1 MANSINSIKESGGGL
16 ALQVTGPAR
25 GAGLVQENADGEATR
40 LSGVYVYG
48 FDGLLV
54 VVDAE
59 RVSAAERAEIVST
72 AAEAT
77 ESIHRGEAAT
87 VEVAGNGYQAQLPG
101 AESAGFAVGDTAPVV
116 LSDGLLVI
124 HGDVDREI
132 VDLVST
138 VRDDQLV

>member
-1 MANSINSIKESGGGL
+1 MANSIKESGGGL

-25 GAGLVQENADGEATR
+25 DAGLVRENADGEATR

-59 RVSAAERAEIVST
+59 RVSTAERAEIVST
-72 AAEAT
+72 ATEAT
-77 ESIHRGEAAT
+77 DSIHRGEAAT
-87 VEVAGNGYQAQLPG
+87 VEVAGNGYQVQLPG
-101 AESAGFAVGDTAPVV
+101 AESAGFDVGDTAPVV

-124 HGDVDREI
+124 HGDADTEV

>member
-1 MANSINSIKESGGGL
+1 MANSIKESGGGL

-25 GAGLVQENADGEATR
+25 DAGLVRENADGEATR

-59 RVSAAERAEIVST
+59 RVSTAQRAEIVST
-72 AAEAT
+72 ATTAT
-77 ESIHRGEAAT
+77 DSIHRGEAAT
-87 VEVAGNGYQAQLPG
+87 VEIAGNGYQVQLPG
-101 AESAGFAVGDTAPVV
+101 AESAGFDVGDTAPVV

-124 HGDVDREI
+124 DGDADREI

>member
-1 MANSINSIKESGGGL
+1 MANSIKESGGGL

-25 GAGLVQENADGEATR
+25 DAGLVEEDADGDATR

-48 FDGLLV
+48 FDGILV

-59 RVSAAERAEIVST
+59 RVSAAERAEIVAT
-72 AAEAT
+72 ATEAT

-87 VEVAGNGYQAQLPG
+87 MEVAGNGYQVQLPG
-101 AESAGFAVGDTAPVV
+101 AESAGFDVGDTAPVV

-124 HGDVDREI
+124 HGDADREV

>member
-1 MANSINSIKESGGGL
+1 MANPIKESGGGV

-25 GAGLVQENADGEATR
+25 DAGLVRENADGEATR

-59 RVSAAERAEIVST
+59 RVSTAERAEIVST
-72 AAEAT
+72 ATEAT

-87 VEVAGNGYQAQLPG
+87 VEIAGNGYQVQLPG
-101 AESAGFAVGDTAPVV
+101 AESAGFDVGDTAPVI

-124 HGDVDREI
+124 HDGDGARLGDDVATI
-132 VDLVST
+132 
-138 VRDDQLV
+138 RDGQIA

>member
-1 MANSINSIKESGGGL
+1 MANSIKESGGGL

-25 GAGLVQENADGEATR
+25 DAGLVEENADGEATR

-59 RVSAAERAEIVST
+59 RVSTAQRAEIVST
-72 AAEAT
+72 ATTAT
-77 ESIHRGEAAT
+77 DSIHRGEAAT
-87 VEVAGNGYQAQLPG
+87 VEVAGNGYQVQLPG
-101 AESAGFAVGDTAPVV
+101 AESAGFDVGDTAPVV

-124 HGDVDREI
+124 HGDADREI

>member
-1 MANSINSIKESGGGL
+1 MANPIKESGGGV
-16 ALQVTGPAR
+16 ALQVTRPAR
-25 GAGLVQENADGEATR
+25 DAGLVEENADGEATR

-59 RVSAAERAEIVST
+59 RVSTAQRAEIVST
-72 AAEAT
+72 ATTAT
-77 ESIHRGEAAT
+77 DSIHRGEAAT
-87 VEVAGNGYQAQLPG
+87 VEVAGNGYQVQLPG
-101 AESAGFAVGDTAPVV
+101 AESAGFDVGETAPVV

-124 HGDVDREI
+124 HGDADREI

>member
-1 MANSINSIKESGGGL
+1 MANSIKESGGGL

-25 GAGLVQENADGEATR
+25 DAGLVRENADGEATR

-59 RVSAAERAEIVST
+59 RVSTTERAEIVST
-72 AAEAT
+72 ATTAT
-77 ESIHRGEAAT
+77 DSIHRGEAAT
-87 VEVAGNGYQAQLPG
+87 VEIAGNGYQVQLPG
-101 AESAGFAVGDTAPVV
+101 AESAGFDVGETAPVV

-124 HGDVDREI
+124 HGDADREV

>member
-1 MANSINSIKESGGGL
+1 MANSIKESGGGL

-25 GAGLVQENADGEATR
+25 DAGLVRENADGEATR

-59 RVSAAERAEIVST
+59 RVSTAQRAEIGST
-72 AAEAT
+72 ATTAT
-77 ESIHRGEAAT
+77 DSIHRGEAAT
-87 VEVAGNGYQAQLPG
+87 VEIAGNGYQVQLPG
-101 AESAGFAVGDTAPVV
+101 AESAGFDVGETAPVV

-124 HGDVDREI
+124 HGDADREI

>member
-1 MANSINSIKESGGGL
+1 MANSIKESGGGL

-25 GAGLVQENADGEATR
+25 EAGLVEEDADGDATR

-59 RVSAAERAEIVST
+59 RVSTAERAEIVST
-72 AAEAT
+72 ATTAT
-77 ESIHRGEAAT
+77 DSIHRGEAAT
-87 VEVAGNGYQAQLPG
+87 VEVAGNGYQVQLPG
-101 AESAGFAVGDTAPVV
+101 AESAGFDVGDTAPVV

-124 HGDVDREI
+124 HGDADREI

>member
-1 MANSINSIKESGGGL
+1 MANSIKESGGGL

-25 GAGLVQENADGEATR
+25 DAGLVEEDADGDATR

-59 RVSAAERAEIVST
+59 RVSTAERAEIVST
-72 AAEAT
+72 ATEAT
-77 ESIHRGEAAT
+77 DSIHRGEAAT
-87 VEVAGNGYQAQLPG
+87 VEVAGNGYQVQLPG
-101 AESAGFAVGDTAPVV
+101 AESAGFDVGDTAPVV

-124 HGDVDREI
+124 DGDADREV

>member
-1 MANSINSIKESGGGL
+1 MANSIKESGGGL

-25 GAGLVQENADGEATR
+25 DAGLVRENADGEATR

-54 VVDAE
+54 VLDAE
-59 RVSAAERAEIVST
+59 RVSTAERAEIVST
-72 AAEAT
+72 ATEAT

-87 VEVAGNGYQAQLPG
+87 VEIAGNGYQVQLPG
-101 AESAGFAVGDTAPVV
+101 AESAGFDVGDTAPVI

-124 HGDVDREI
+124 HGDADREV

>member
-1 MANSINSIKESGGGL
+1 MANSIKESGGGL

-25 GAGLVQENADGEATR
+25 DAGLVRENADGEATR

-59 RVSAAERAEIVST
+59 RVSTAQRAEIVST
-72 AAEAT
+72 ATTAT
-77 ESIHRGEAAT
+77 DSIHRGEAAT
-87 VEVAGNGYQAQLPG
+87 VEIAGNGYQVQLPG
-101 AESAGFAVGDTAPVV
+101 AESAGFDVGETAPVV

-124 HGDVDREI
+124 HGDADREI

>member
-1 MANSINSIKESGGGL
+1 MANSLKESGGGL

-25 GAGLVQENADGEATR
+25 DAGLVKEDADGEVER

-59 RVSAAERAEIVST
+59 RVSTAERAEIVST
-72 AAEAT
+72 ATEAT
-77 ESIHRGEAAT
+77 GSIHRGGAAT
-87 VEVAGNGYQAQLPG
+87 VEVAGNGYQVQLPG
-101 AESAGFAVGDTAPVV
+101 AESAGFDVGDTAPVV

-124 HGDVDREI
+124 HGDADREI

>member
-1 MANSINSIKESGGGL
+1 MANSIKESGGGL

-25 GAGLVQENADGEATR
+25 DAGLVRENADGEATR

-72 AAEAT
+72 ATTAT

-87 VEVAGNGYQAQLPG
+87 VEIAGNGYQVQLPG
-101 AESAGFAVGDTAPVV
+101 AESAGFDVGDTAPVKT
-116 LSDGLLVI
+116 SDGLLVI
-124 HGDVDREI
+124 HDGDGRKLAGDVATIRGEQ
-132 VDLVST
+132 SK
-138 VRDDQLV
+138 

>member
-1 MANSINSIKESGGGL
+1 MANSIKESGGGL

-25 GAGLVQENADGEATR
+25 DAGLVEEDADGDATR

-59 RVSAAERAEIVST
+59 RVSTAERAEIVST
-72 AAEAT
+72 ATTAT
-77 ESIHRGEAAT
+77 GSIHRGGAAT
-87 VEVAGNGYQAQLPG
+87 VEVAGNGYQVQLPG
-101 AESAGFAVGDTAPVV
+101 AESAGFDVGDTAPVV

-124 HGDVDREI
+124 HGDADREV

>member
-1 MANSINSIKESGGGL
+1 MANSIKESGGGL

-25 GAGLVQENADGEATR
+25 DAGLVRENADGEATR

-54 VVDAE
+54 VLDAE
-59 RVSAAERAEIVST
+59 RVSTAERAEIVST
-72 AAEAT
+72 ATEAT

-87 VEVAGNGYQAQLPG
+87 VAMGGNGYQVQLPG
-101 AESAGFAVGDTAPVV
+101 AESAGFDVGDTAPVV

-124 HGDVDREI
+124 HGDADREV